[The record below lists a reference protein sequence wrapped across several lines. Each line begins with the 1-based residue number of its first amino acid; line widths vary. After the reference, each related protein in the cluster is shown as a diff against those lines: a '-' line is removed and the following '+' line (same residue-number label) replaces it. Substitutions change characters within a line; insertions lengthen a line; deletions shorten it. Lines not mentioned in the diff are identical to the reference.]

1 MLAAAARRVARHG
14 RQSAVHQSRGLAGEV
29 APASG
34 RLTDLSGLGPKRFY
48 KEVDVVHD
56 PQHKHYAV
64 TVDGR
69 RVRTP
74 KRSVL
79 NAPTEALALVMAA
92 EWDSQGAR
100 IRPSSM
106 PVTSLVSTGLDIIP
120 EFRTRIISSILKY
133 LETDTLCIRPAHP
146 GTLVDKQST
155 LYEPIMQHLREA
167 RGLELNVTIGG
178 LFAPQPPETR
188 EAVAEFVRSL
198 SDLSLATMDSATATA
213 KSVAIVI
220 AMYDGKIDAEGA
232 SAAARSEEGWQESV
246 WGTVEGGHDLDSA
259 DNFVRLSAAET
270 VFRLVALAPE
280 KFHLSS
286 SSSF

>member
-48 KEVDVVHD
+48 KEVDVVLD

-198 SDLSLATMDSATATA
+198 SDLSLAT
-213 KSVAIVI
+213 

-280 KFHLSS
+280 NFHLSS